1 MNISFLHYLIPIVV
15 LIVSYSI
22 GYFVLLKLK
31 LNNILLSS
39 FISTLT
45 GLLLIVFL
53 FSIVITNGVT
63 VQLLFLIPTLV
74 LIIYSFQ
81 HTKGKTKIFE
91 KKYLKGLKNL
101 FITYLLWCIILIL
114 ITELNYIGDDLIS
127 YLYWDIYHYARMSD
141 IIYLTGE
148 ENYLVNLNFNEN
160 FEGGTT
166 PYHYFEIHLNALC
179 SVIFNISSIWSYVI
193 TVPIILLTV
202 ASSLLFNI
210 FKDLFKYS
218 NTKVYILS
226 ILLLFVSG
234 MLVLSDQF
242 VLNKEN
248 HLTINIVEQ
257 LPTRILGIYIA
268 LVLSTYYLFKEK
280 YVFSVI
286 TLMLLQITY
295 FAMVPMVLFTAL
307 SGAVLLL
314 VSKKINYKTYFII
327 TISVICN
334 TIAIFIF
341 YKLTSVIPAYN
352 VITIDYVLVLDN
364 VFGKFNN
371 FIKFILFTN
380 ATAFQYYF
388 ILTLPFLFL
397 IIKNY
402 KKINIKAMLI
412 LFIFFFLFIEGG
424 VFITALLNRAHSE
437 AWQPAVL
444 SIHMGSTVILLWIF
458 IFSLLKN
465 IDKFKIVPSLI
476 LIICIYNLHT
486 TISNNYTSKLDQLN
500 LKRRVTRT
508 FLDDVSKFLEKEETY
523 NIGFVGFLRNDRD
536 AKISKP
542 LIWPVGNSLLH
553 YNTKINLECIDD
565 RLLVIDNICFRTT
578 NYYSF
583 YSKNKNMDKNDL
595 LKEFLISNN
604 IRYFVGVEQNQINS
618 YLESHSVEILKDSH
632 SGLFFREIKFND
644 D

>member
-91 KKYLKGLKNL
+91 KKYLKGLKSL
-101 FITYLLWCIILIL
+101 FIIYFLWCIIFIL
-114 ITELNYIGDDLIS
+114 ITKLNYIGDDLIS
-127 YLYWDIYHYARMSD
+127 YLYWDIYHYARMTD

-148 ENYLVNLNFNEN
+148 ENYLANLNFNEH

-166 PYHYFEIHLNALC
+166 PYHYFEIYLNTLC
-179 SVIFNISSIWSYVI
+179 STMVNLSSIWSYVI
-193 TVPIILLTV
+193 TVPIILLTL
-202 ASSLLFNI
+202 ASSLIFNM

-234 MLVLSDQF
+234 FLVLPDDF
-242 VLNKEN
+242 VLNKVN
-248 HLTINIVEQ
+248 PLTINIVNQ
-257 LPTRILGIYIA
+257 LPTRILGMYIA

-280 YVFSVI
+280 YVFSVA
-286 TLMLLQITY
+286 TLMFLQTT
-295 FAMVPMVLFTAL
+295 FFLMLPMVLFTVL
-307 SGAVLLL
+307 CGAIFLLL
-314 VSKKINYKTYFII
+314 YKKINYKTYL
-327 TISVICN
+327 TMSMSVICN

-341 YKLTSVIPAYN
+341 YKLTAVSPEYDTMN
-352 VITIDYVLVLDN
+352 VDYSLVLDN
-364 VFGKFNN
+364 IFAKFNN
-371 FIKFILFTN
+371 SIKFILFTN

-388 ILTLPFLFL
+388 VLTVPFLIL

-402 KKINIKAMLI
+402 KKTNTKPMLI
-412 LFIFFFLFIEGG
+412 LFFFFLIFIEGG
-424 VFITALLNRAHSE
+424 IFITTLLNSIHPE
-437 AWQPAVL
+437 AWQPAVT
-444 SIHMGSTVILLWIF
+444 SINMGSTVVLLWLF
-458 IFSLLKN
+458 IFSLRDKV
-465 IDKFKIVPSLI
+465 DKFKIVPSLI
-476 LIICIYNLHT
+476 LIICIYNMYS
-486 TISNNYTSKLDQLN
+486 TISNNFSSNYDQLN
-500 LKRRVTRT
+500 LKRRVTKT
-508 FLDDVSKFLEKEETY
+508 FLNDVSKVLDQEETY
-523 NIGFVGFLRNDRD
+523 NIGFVGFLRIDRPIL
-536 AKISKP
+536 ISKP
-542 LIWPVGNSLLH
+542 AVWPVGNSLLH
-553 YNTKINLECIDD
+553 YNSKINLECIDD
-565 RLLVIDNICFRTT
+565 RLLILNNPCFRPT

-583 YSKNKNMDKNDL
+583 YSRHKNMNKDNL
-595 LKEFLISNN
+595 LKEFLITNK
-604 IRYFVGVEQNQINS
+604 IKYFVGVEQNQING
-618 YLESHSVEILKDSH
+618 YLNSHSVEILKDSH
-632 SGLFFREIKFND
+632 SGLFFRKIEFNND
-644 D
+644 